1 MKKRFFPFAIAAFSL
16 LTWSCNDNSSTATS
30 DDSVNNMNTTPDTVN
45 AMNNTAATNMN
56 TTPFN
61 SQDSA
66 FVMEAATGGMME
78 VELGNLAQQNAA
90 SQRVKDF
97 GSMMV
102 ADHGKANNELKSMVN
117 GRVMIPDSLPAKM
130 KKEMDQLRK
139 LNGKAFD
146 RSYMSLMTEDH
157 KKDIDKFQK
166 QSQSGTDAQLKSWAG
181 ATLPVLQKHYDSVQA
196 IRKGL

>member
-16 LTWSCNDNSSTATS
+16 LTWSCNDNSSTTTAEDSTS
-30 DDSVNNMNTTPDTVN
+30 NMNASPDS
-45 AMNNTAATNMN
+45 MNNTNATANMN

-61 SQDSA
+61 SEDSA
-66 FVMEAATGGMME
+66 FVMEAATGGIMD
-78 VELGNLAQQNAA
+78 VELGNLAQQYAA

-196 IRKGL
+196 ISKGL

>member
-16 LTWSCNDNSSTATS
+16 LTWSCNDNSSTTTAEDSTS
-30 DDSVNNMNTTPDTVN
+30 NLNASPDS
-45 AMNNTAATNMN
+45 MNNTNATANMN

-61 SQDSA
+61 SEDSA

-102 ADHGKANNELKSMVN
+102 ADHGKANNELKSMIN